1 MSNLLPSTS
10 DSTSATD
17 ATPRIVGLD
26 SEDADE
32 LLSALSSDTARKL
45 LAALHDDPATPSKVA
60 DRIDTSLQNVQYHL
74 EKLEAAD
81 AIEVVDT
88 VYSEKGREMNVYAP
102 TDQPLVVFAG
112 DDEASSGLKTAL
124 SRLLG
129 GLGVL
134 AAGALVVQ
142 SAFGTVGFGGLFG
155 GGGSPGGADVA
166 RTPSGGDAAGTM
178 TEVGQAPA
186 TEPLQVAEPGLSA
199 VEATATAASN
209 APDAGAGLGLP
220 PGLFFFAGG
229 ALMLLLVF
237 SLWYVR
243 GFPGRRWE

>member
-10 DSTSATD
+10 DATPAND
-17 ATPRIVGLD
+17 ATPRIVGLN
-26 SEDADE
+26 SEDADA
-32 LLSALSSDTARKL
+32 LLSALSSETARKL
-45 LAALHDDPATPSKVA
+45 LAALHEEPATPSKVA

-74 EKLEAAD
+74 EKLENAD

-112 DDEASSGLKTAL
+112 DEKASSGLKTAL

-134 AAGALVVQ
+134 AAGALLVQ
-142 SAFGTVGFGGLFG
+142 SAFGTGGLGGLFG
-155 GGGSPGGADVA
+155 G
-166 RTPSGGDAAGTM
+166 SGGDSAPAGGAAPDGGEVVRTAS
-178 TEVGQAPA
+178 EVGQAPV
-186 TEPLQVAEPGLSA
+186 TESVQVAEPGLSA

-209 APDAGAGLGLP
+209 APGPAGSAGLP

-229 ALMLLLVF
+229 ALVILLVF

-243 GFPGRRWE
+243 GFPARGWE

>member
-10 DSTSATD
+10 DATPAND
-17 ATPRIVGLD
+17 ATPRIVGLNSD
-26 SEDADE
+26 DADA
-32 LLSALSSDTARKL
+32 LLSALSSETARKL
-45 LAALHDDPATPSKVA
+45 LAALHEEPATPSRVA

-74 EKLEAAD
+74 EKLENAD

-112 DDEASSGLKTAL
+112 DEKASSGLKTAL

-142 SAFGTVGFGGLFG
+142 SAFGTGGLGGLFDS
-155 GGGSPGGADVA
+155 GGGSAPAGGAAPD
-166 RTPSGGDAAGTM
+166 GGDAVRT
-178 TEVGQAPA
+178 TSEVGQAPA
-186 TEPLQVAEPGLSA
+186 NEPAQAVEPGLSA

-209 APDAGAGLGLP
+209 APDAAGSAGLP

-229 ALMLLLVF
+229 ALVILLVF

-243 GFPGRRWE
+243 GFPARRWE

>member
-81 AIEVVDT
+81 AIKVVDT

-142 SAFGTVGFGGLFG
+142 SMFGTLGLGGLFG
-155 GGGSPGGADVA
+155 GGGSPGG
-166 RTPSGGDAAGTM
+166 GDAAGTA

-186 TEPLQVAEPGLSA
+186 SETLQVAEPGLSA

-209 APDAGAGLGLP
+209 APDASAGLGLP

-243 GFPGRRWE
+243 GFPGRRWA

>member
-10 DSTSATD
+10 DSAPATD
-17 ATPRIVGLD
+17 ATPRIVGLN
-26 SEDADE
+26 SEDADD
-32 LLSALSSDTARKL
+32 LLSALSSETARKL
-45 LAALHDDPATPSKVA
+45 LAALHEEPATPSRVA

-74 EKLEAAD
+74 EKLENAE

-112 DDEASSGLKTAL
+112 SEETSSGLRTAL

-142 SAFGTVGFGGLFG
+142 STFGTGGLGGLFG
-155 GGGSPGGADVA
+155 GDGGTAPADAAATPDGGAAV
-166 RTPSGGDAAGTM
+166 RTAS
-178 TEVGQAPA
+178 EVGQAPA
-186 TEPLQVAEPGLSA
+186 TDPAQVVEPGLSA
-199 VEATATAASN
+199 VEATATAASS
-209 APDAGAGLGLP
+209 APGPAGAAGLP

-229 ALMLLLVF
+229 ALVLLLVF

-243 GFPGRRWE
+243 GTPGRRWE

>member
-10 DSTSATD
+10 DATPAND
-17 ATPRIVGLD
+17 ATPRIVGLN
-26 SEDADE
+26 SEDADA
-32 LLSALSSDTARKL
+32 LLSALSSETARKL
-45 LAALHDDPATPSKVA
+45 LAALHEEPATPSKVA

-74 EKLEAAD
+74 EKLENAD

-112 DDEASSGLKTAL
+112 DEKASSGLKTAL

-134 AAGALVVQ
+134 TAGALLVQ
-142 SAFGTVGFGGLFG
+142 SAFGTGGLGGLFG
-155 GGGSPGGADVA
+155 SGGAPAGGAAPDGGEVV
-166 RTPSGGDAAGTM
+166 RTAS
-178 TEVGQAPA
+178 EVGQAPV
-186 TEPLQVAEPGLSA
+186 TEPAQAVEPGLSA
-199 VEATATAASN
+199 VEATATAASS
-209 APDAGAGLGLP
+209 APGPAGSAGLP

-229 ALMLLLVF
+229 ALVILLVF

-243 GFPGRRWE
+243 GFPARGWE